1 MSNKLQGKDLINIG
15 IFAAIYFVVVFAVSM
30 LGVNPIFIPLLDV
43 LVPLIGGI
51 PMMLYYTKI
60 QKFGMLTITG
70 VICGLFFFLIGYTWI
85 GLVGWTLGGIL
96 ADIVLKAG
104 QYKSFKVTFLSYACF
119 CLGMMGCPANLWI
132 AGQSYWENI
141 HSSMGDQYAETLQSM
156 MPSWMMYAGFLI
168 LFVGGI
174 CGALLGHKMLK
185 KHFERAG
192 IV

>member
-1 MSNKLQGKDLINIG
+1 MQKSNKLNGKDLINVG
-15 IFAAIYFVVVFAVSM
+15 IYTAMTLVIFFVFGLLTSLPVIYPFLLFIWPFVC
-30 LGVNPIFIPLLDV
+30 
-43 LVPLIGGI
+43 GI

-119 CLGMMGCPANLWI
+119 CLGMPCESLDCR
-132 AGQSYWENI
+132 S
-141 HSSMGDQYAETLQSM
+141 
-156 MPSWMMYAGFLI
+156 
-168 LFVGGI
+168 V
-174 CGALLGHKMLK
+174 LLGKYSQLHGGPVRRNITIYDAIMDDVCRIFDFVCRRDLRC
-185 KHFERAG
+185 FARS
-192 IV
+192 